1 MVRKT
6 ALILLI
12 VLLPGCRAARTAVD
26 PQVLESRR
34 LEQLDSDRP
43 EAVRRVSVSREVSA
57 VRGELSGPL
66 SLETVVTECLRQSS
80 GVQALRKRVDAA
92 SRRVTVAGSLQDPM
106 VELDNWPAAARS
118 PQYASGRMTSELMVS
133 QQVPWFGKRGSQAC
147 AAEAEVQGL
156 RAELSALE
164 LRITEEA
171 RRAWYELYYM
181 QQMLGVVH
189 EDRQVLENL
198 LTVAEARYETGEAGQ
213 QEVLRLQAEQSS
225 VDAEVLRLEQL
236 QQSARAELAG
246 LMQVSPETPLMASEG
261 PADGGDPLEL
271 SELYLRAVR
280 QRPELRVMLAE
291 IQREQHL
298 ADRARLDYYPD
309 VTMRMGWGRMTTE
322 GSMAHGADGVDNV
335 SVGFG
340 VNVPVNRGRLRASV
354 HAAEASAVAAALDY
368 DRLKSETQRDVKQLF
383 SQAISQ
389 RDSSELLRDSVI
401 PKTEQALRAAVRGYQ
416 VGATDFSDVIA
427 TWRELLKFHV
437 SQLQMELQYRQTLAS
452 LERVV
457 GGGSVVAPA
466 AAGPGGEEAA
476 GEGEAGVSEESV
488 SEESVESGPTEV
500 RGVSM
505 LRVLKQN
512 YRRGE

>member
-1 MVRKT
+1 
-6 ALILLI
+6 
-12 VLLPGCRAARTAVD
+12 
-26 PQVLESRR
+26 
-34 LEQLDSDRP
+34 
-43 EAVRRVSVSREVSA
+43 
-57 VRGELSGPL
+57 
-66 SLETVVTECLRQSS
+66 
-80 GVQALRKRVDAA
+80 
-92 SRRVTVAGSLQDPM
+92 
-106 VELDNWPAAARS
+106 
-118 PQYASGRMTSELMVS
+118 
-133 QQVPWFGKRGSQAC
+133 
-147 AAEAEVQGL
+147 
-156 RAELSALE
+156 
-164 LRITEEA
+164 
-171 RRAWYELYYM
+171 
-181 QQMLGVVH
+181 
-189 EDRQVLENL
+189 
-198 LTVAEARYETGEAGQ
+198 
-213 QEVLRLQAEQSS
+213 
-225 VDAEVLRLEQL
+225 
-236 QQSARAELAG
+236 
-246 LMQVSPETPLMASEG
+246 
-261 PADGGDPLEL
+261 
-271 SELYLRAVR
+271 
-280 QRPELRVMLAE
+280 
-291 IQREQHL
+291 
-298 ADRARLDYYPD
+298 
-309 VTMRMGWGRMTTE
+309 
-322 GSMAHGADGVDNV
+322 MAHGADGVDNV

-488 SEESVESGPTEV
+488 SEEGVESGPTEV

>member
-12 VLLPGCRAARTAVD
+12 VLTPGCRSARTVAD
-26 PQVLESRR
+26 PQVLESRPVE
-34 LEQLDSDRP
+34 LLDSDRSA
-43 EAVRRVSVSREVSA
+43 AVRPISVSREVSA
-57 VRGELSGPL
+57 VNVELSGPL
-66 SLETVVTECLRQSS
+66 SLETVVAECLRQNS
-80 GVQALRKRVDAA
+80 GVQALRKRVDAGV
-92 SRRVTVAGSLQDPM
+92 RRVTVAGSLQDPM
-106 VELDNWPAAARS
+106 LELDNWPTAARS
-118 PQYASGRMTSELMVS
+118 PQYASGRMTNELMVS

-147 AAEAEVQGL
+147 AAQAEVQGL

-164 LRITEEA
+164 LEITEEA
-171 RRAWYELYYM
+171 RRAWYELYYT
-181 QQMLGVVH
+181 QLMLGVVR

-225 VDAEVLRLEQL
+225 VDAEVLRLVQQ

-246 LMQVSPETPLMASEG
+246 LMQVSPETALMAAERRSDE
-261 PADGGDPLEL
+261 GDPLEL
-271 SELYLRAVR
+271 SELYARAVR

-298 ADRARLDYYPD
+298 VDRARLDYYPD

-354 HAAEASAVAAALDY
+354 HAAEASAVAAARDY
-368 DRLKSETQRDVKQLF
+368 DRLKSETQKDVKQLF

-437 SQLQMELQYRQTLAS
+437 SQLQLELQYRQTLAS

-457 GGGSVVAPA
+457 GGGSVVAESDVDEA
-466 AAGPGGEEAA
+466 AVDAASEGEEAA
-476 GEGEAGVSEESV
+476 PEDRVLPGA
-488 SEESVESGPTEV
+488 TEV

-505 LRVLKQN
+505 LSVLKQN

>member
-12 VLLPGCRAARTAVD
+12 VLTPGCRSARTEAD
-26 PQVLESRR
+26 PQVLESRPVE
-34 LEQLDSDRP
+34 LLDSDRSA
-43 EAVRRVSVSREVSA
+43 AVRPISVSREVSA
-57 VRGELSGPL
+57 VSVELSGPL
-66 SLETVVTECLRQSS
+66 SLETVVAECLRQSS
-80 GVQALRKRVDAA
+80 GVQALRKRVDAGV
-92 SRRVTVAGSLQDPM
+92 RRVTVAGSLQDPM
-106 VELDNWPAAARS
+106 LELDNWPTAARS
-118 PQYASGRMTSELMVS
+118 PQYASGRMTNELMVS

-147 AAEAEVQGL
+147 AAQAEVQGL

-164 LRITEEA
+164 LEITEEA
-171 RRAWYELYYM
+171 RRAWYELYYT
-181 QQMLGVVH
+181 QLMLGVVR

-213 QEVLRLQAEQSS
+213 QEVLRL
-225 VDAEVLRLEQL
+225 
-236 QQSARAELAG
+236 
-246 LMQVSPETPLMASEG
+246 
-261 PADGGDPLEL
+261 
-271 SELYLRAVR
+271 
-280 QRPELRVMLAE
+280 LAE

-298 ADRARLDYYPD
+298 VDRARLDYYPD

-354 HAAEASAVAAALDY
+354 HAAEASAVAAARDY

-437 SQLQMELQYRQTLAS
+437 SQLQLELQYRQTLAS

-457 GGGSVVAPA
+457 GGGSVVAESDVDEA
-466 AAGPGGEEAA
+466 AVDAASEGEEAA
-476 GEGEAGVSEESV
+476 PEDRVLPGA
-488 SEESVESGPTEV
+488 TEV

-505 LRVLKQN
+505 LSVLKQN

>member
-12 VLLPGCRAARTAVD
+12 VLTPGCRAGRTAAD
-26 PQVLESRR
+26 PQVLESRPVE
-34 LEQLDSDRP
+34 LLDSDRSA
-43 EAVRRVSVSREVSA
+43 AVRPISVSREVSA
-57 VRGELSGPL
+57 VSVELSGPL
-66 SLETVVTECLRQSS
+66 SLETVVAECLRQSS
-80 GVQALRKRVDAA
+80 GVQALRKRVDAGV
-92 SRRVTVAGSLQDPM
+92 RRVTVAGSLQDPM
-106 VELDNWPAAARS
+106 LELDNWPTAARS
-118 PQYASGRMTSELMVS
+118 PQYASGRMTNELMVS

-147 AAEAEVQGL
+147 AAQAEVQGL

-164 LRITEEA
+164 LEITEEA
-171 RRAWYELYYM
+171 RRAWYELYYT
-181 QQMLGVVH
+181 QLMLGVVR

-213 QEVLRLQAEQSS
+213 QEVLRL
-225 VDAEVLRLEQL
+225 
-236 QQSARAELAG
+236 
-246 LMQVSPETPLMASEG
+246 
-261 PADGGDPLEL
+261 
-271 SELYLRAVR
+271 
-280 QRPELRVMLAE
+280 LAE

-298 ADRARLDYYPD
+298 VDRARLDYYPD

-354 HAAEASAVAAALDY
+354 HAAEASAVAAARDY

-437 SQLQMELQYRQTLAS
+437 SQLQLELQYRQTLAS

-457 GGGSVVAPA
+457 GGGSVVAESDLDEA
-466 AAGPGGEEAA
+466 AVDAASEGEEAA
-476 GEGEAGVSEESV
+476 PEDRVLPGA
-488 SEESVESGPTEV
+488 TEV

-505 LRVLKQN
+505 LSVLKQN

>member
-1 MVRKT
+1 
-6 ALILLI
+6 
-12 VLLPGCRAARTAVD
+12 
-26 PQVLESRR
+26 
-34 LEQLDSDRP
+34 
-43 EAVRRVSVSREVSA
+43 
-57 VRGELSGPL
+57 
-66 SLETVVTECLRQSS
+66 
-80 GVQALRKRVDAA
+80 
-92 SRRVTVAGSLQDPM
+92 
-106 VELDNWPAAARS
+106 
-118 PQYASGRMTSELMVS
+118 
-133 QQVPWFGKRGSQAC
+133 
-147 AAEAEVQGL
+147 VQGL

-164 LRITEEA
+164 LEITEEA
-171 RRAWYELYYM
+171 RRAWYELYYT
-181 QQMLGVVH
+181 QLMLGVVR

-225 VDAEVLRLEQL
+225 VDAEVLRLVQQ

-246 LMQVSPETPLMASEG
+246 LMQVSPETALMAAERRSDE
-261 PADGGDPLEL
+261 GDPLDL
-271 SELYLRAVR
+271 SELYARAVR
-280 QRPELRVMLAE
+280 QRPELRVLLAE

-298 ADRARLDYYPD
+298 VDRARLDYYPD

-354 HAAEASAVAAALDY
+354 HAAEASAVAAARDY

-437 SQLQMELQYRQTLAS
+437 SQLQLELQYRQTLAS

-457 GGGSVVAPA
+457 GGGSVVAESDLDQA
-466 AAGPGGEEAA
+466 AVDAASEGEEAA
-476 GEGEAGVSEESV
+476 PEDRVLPGA
-488 SEESVESGPTEV
+488 TEV

-505 LRVLKQN
+505 LSVLKQN

>member
-26 PQVLESRR
+26 PQSLDLRSGDGSESVR
-34 LEQLDSDRP
+34 
-43 EAVRRVSVSREVSA
+43 AVRVRPAGVSRELSA
-57 VRGELSGPL
+57 VRSEFAGPV
-66 SLETVVTECLRQSS
+66 SLESVVQECLRQHG
-80 GVQALRKRVDAA
+80 GVQAARKRVEAA
-92 SRRVTVAGSLQDPM
+92 ARRVTVAGSLQDPLLE
-106 VELDNWPAAARS
+106 VDNWPTAARS
-118 PQYASGRMTSELMVS
+118 PQYASGRMTNEVMVS
-133 QQVPWFGKRGSQAC
+133 QQVPWIGKRSSQAC
-147 AAEAEVQGL
+147 AAAAEVQAA

-164 LRITEEA
+164 LRVTEEA
-171 RRAWYELYYM
+171 RQAWYELYYT
-181 QQMLGVVH
+181 QLMLGVVH
-189 EDRQVLENL
+189 EDRLVLEDL
-198 LTVAEARYETGEAGQ
+198 LTVAEARYETGRAGQ

-225 VDAEVLRLEQL
+225 VDAELLRL
-236 QQSARAELAG
+236 QQSQESARAELAG
-246 LMQVSPETPLMASEG
+246 LLQVSPETELTAGEIAES
-261 PADGGDPLEL
+261 GGDPLEL
-271 SELYLRAVR
+271 QELYERAVR
-280 QRPELRVMLAE
+280 QRPELQVMLAE

-354 HAAEASAVAAALDY
+354 HAAEAGAVAAARDY
-368 DRLKSETQRDVKQLF
+368 ERLKNETQRDVKQLF

-401 PKTEQALRAAVRGYQ
+401 PKTEQALRAGLRGYQ
-416 VGATDFSDVIA
+416 VGATDFADVIA

-437 SQLQMELQYRQTLAS
+437 AQLQLELQYRQTLAS

-457 GGGSVVAPA
+457 GGGDVLSRVQQQQPELEQSAVGA
-466 AAGPGGEEAA
+466 GGESEGVDAGAA
-476 GEGEAGVSEESV
+476 SGV
-488 SEESVESGPTEV
+488 TEV

-505 LRVLKQN
+505 LSRLKQN
-512 YRRGE
+512 YRRAE